1 MQKDII
7 IAQGYKFTRILCT
20 YVLIIFAL
28 MWEGC
33 AEQQKYTTAEPL
45 LIENIDKTRLMEIAE
60 DVLVKMHFTI
70 NKANEENGF
79 ISTKPLSGAKV
90 FEFWRSDNVGAF
102 NCAEANLHS
111 IRRFVQLHISQENGK
126 LCIDCN
132 VKAQRLNLPEH
143 EVSSSARAYT
153 LFSRSTLSLQKLE
166 LYPEQKKGMAWID
179 LDNDTRL
186 ATEILE
192 RIRKQLE
199 SKSNR

>member
-1 MQKDII
+1 MSKRDLLFVI
-7 IAQGYKFTRILCT
+7 GSVFFLLT
-20 YVLIIFAL
+20 
-28 MWEGC
+28 GC
-33 AEQQKYTTAEPL
+33 AENRRYETVEQICVAGVDKAEAVQ
-45 LIENIDKTRLMEIAE
+45 TAE
-60 DVLVKMHFTI
+60 DVLGQMHFTI
-70 NKANEENGF
+70 EKADAQRGL
-79 ISTKPLSGAKV
+79 IRTRLLPGAQF

-143 EVSSSARAYT
+143 EVSSSARAYA

-199 SKSNR
+199 SKSNK